1 MKIKIAFVAALIFG
15 GSIARA
21 GIIITLD
28 APDQAGAAGDT
39 LVYSGTLF
47 NNSPDT
53 IFLNGVDFNLA
64 GSSFTPDYLDPFL
77 VNVPLSLDPGQ
88 STADIEL
95 FEILL
100 NNPFTDAFATYG
112 GNYALSGGADSNAQ
126 DLLTSVDFT
135 ITAQGDGSAV
145 PEPSSLPLMAI
156 SLAVFVAK
164 PFMRREHCRQRRFRL
179 HFGPLNWLGWRS
191 AERQESAHFSS

>member
-1 MKIKIAFVAALIFG
+1 MKIRIAFVAALTFA

-28 APDQAGAAGDT
+28 APNQTGAAGDT

-47 NNSPDT
+47 NSSPDT

-77 VNVPLSLDPGQ
+77 ANVPLSLDPGQ

-95 FEILL
+95 FEVLL
-100 NNPFTDAFATYG
+100 NDPFTDPFASYG
-112 GNYALSGGADSNAQ
+112 GNYALSGGADSDAQ

-135 ITAQGDGSAV
+135 VTAQNSDQRCRNLRRWSQWRFRW
-145 PEPSSLPLMAI
+145 PSS
-156 SLAVFVAK
+156 
-164 PFMRREHCRQRRFRL
+164 R
-179 HFGPLNWLGWRS
+179 
-191 AERQESAHFSS
+191 